1 VLSGFNGAMGCVRLL
16 LVCFPLLCLIS
27 CEDNGTVFK
36 QIGPSSSGV
45 IFNIEIIENDSINSL
60 DLVTI
65 YNGGGVGIGD
75 FDRNGLPDI
84 YFAGN
89 MVSNRLYLNMGD
101 FIFRDVTVE
110 AGVGAPGTWSRGVSI
125 VDINS
130 DGLGDIYV
138 CNG

>member
-1 VLSGFNGAMGCVRLL
+1 MGRVRLFI
-16 LVCFPLLCLIS
+16 VCFPLLCLIA
-27 CEDNGTVFK
+27 CRDNSAVFT
-36 QIGPSSSGV
+36 QIESSFSGV
-45 IFNIEIIENDSINSL
+45 SFNNEINENDSINSL

-84 YFAGN
+84 YYFAGN

-110 AGVGAPGTWSRGVSI
+110 AGVGAAGTWSRGVSI

-130 DGLGDIYV
+130 DGLSDIYV
-138 CNG
+138 

>member
-1 VLSGFNGAMGCVRLL
+1 MSFN
-16 LVCFPLLCLIS
+16 
-27 CEDNGTVFK
+27 N
-36 QIGPSSSGV
+36 
-45 IFNIEIIENDSINSL
+45 EINENDSINSL

-110 AGVGAPGTWSRGVSI
+110 AGVGAAGTWSR
-125 VDINS
+125 
-130 DGLGDIYV
+130 
-138 CNG
+138 